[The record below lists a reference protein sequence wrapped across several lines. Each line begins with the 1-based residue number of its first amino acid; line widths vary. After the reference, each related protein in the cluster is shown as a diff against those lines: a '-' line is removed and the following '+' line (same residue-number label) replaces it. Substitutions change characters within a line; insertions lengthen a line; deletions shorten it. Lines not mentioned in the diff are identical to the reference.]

1 VHGAGHVLAA
11 APALQ
16 ERLLQWTAASRARS
30 STAHR
35 TESDRRVKPVK
46 GVASQ
51 CLFTPHFTTGEVF
64 VFNGAISGASTH
76 NTVNSARSVRRGL
89 FQKNIAGLRIVTGI
103 LGREP

>member
-35 TESDRRVKPVK
+35 TESDRRVK